1 MLAYA
6 LGGSRLA
13 WLIGLSLLAV
23 ATHALAAVM
32 GLRLLPVPQVSGSP
46 AGMVALLVALA
57 AELVLWLLAMKLA
70 VEALRHGAA
79 GHGVDAADAV
89 VEDGVALRHLVLW
102 LALAVA
108 GFLAWRLAGRAAFGL
123 YLFAACALLPA
134 LLSLLTMEDS
144 LWRAFDPRA
153 WWELLSRSGPN
164 YLACAGRLAVLFGGG
179 FALALLLHGALPGG
193 LAAGPARFLSL
204 LGLVSGYHALGLWLH
219 RQRDEFGLPAPMPL
233 PRSRLASF
241 DEDAAMAEADALAA
255 DDPATAA
262 TRLLPVLRGRGG
274 SAPVHARY
282 RELLQAAGDRDAL
295 LMHDRE
301 YVAVLLALGQERPAL
316 SLYLAARAL
325 DSGFELEGPD
335 ELGQLVRLT
344 ERIGQS
350 QLSLALALEYL
361 RRFPRTRDAVT
372 HALRLAQRVHEHPER
387 TREARAVLVEVLARH
402 PDHAAHAELEHA
414 LACAARLKARCRR
427 VRRLNGFPHSGPAGP
442 RGRTLRH
449 LPPLRR
455 VLRALDAMDP
465 SKPPPPHVQ
474 SQAPST
480 APVPEVTDHDFRLMV
495 DSIADYAIFLLDAG
509 GHVRTWNAG
518 AERIKGYL
526 PEEIIG
532 QHFTVFYPPEQ
543 VARRWPDYELEMA
556 RKEGRF
562 EDEGWRVRKDGSRFW
577 ANIVITRLLDEE
589 GVLRGFSKVTRDLTE
604 RRMHEQMLRRS
615 EERFRLLVEGVQD
628 YAIFLLDPEGHVST
642 WNPGAQRTKGYRPEE
657 ILGKHLST
665 FYPPELAASG
675 WAGQVLALALQNGR
689 FEEEGWRVR
698 KDGTRFWA
706 SVVITPLFDERGN
719 HRGFA
724 KVTRDLTDKRRIRH
738 LEDEGRRITTFL
750 AMLAH
755 ELRNPLAPMAN
766 ALSILRVAGKDEA
779 ATATAREV
787 LGRQLT
793 QIIRLV
799 DDLLDVGR
807 ITSGKVLLERELL
820 PLGSLVYEAV
830 EAIRPQA
837 EVKSLDL
844 AMTSEG
850 PGPWVSGDR
859 TRLLQL
865 VGNLLANAVK
875 FTPEHGRIEVA
886 LRRQTGLAELSVRD
900 SGAGVPAHLTEEIFR
915 PFVQGEQDVA
925 RSQGGLGLGLALVQ
939 QIAELHGGTVA
950 VYAASPGGGAEFV
963 VTLPLAEP
971 PTDRLPAPG
980 AAPQRQLRVR
990 ARGLLVVDDNVDA
1003 ANTLRIVLEAVGY
1016 RVRVA
1021 YDGPTALALARETR
1035 PEALLL
1041 DIGLPGVSGLEVAR
1055 ALRSDPG
1062 PTPKLVAVTGY
1073 GAAEDRA
1080 ATAEAGFDLHLVKP
1094 VDLAALTQALEKLL
1108 D

>member
-262 TRLLPVLRGRGG
+262 TRLLPVLRGSGG

-577 ANIVITRLLDEE
+577 A
-589 GVLRGFSKVTRDLTE
+589 
-604 RRMHEQMLRRS
+604 
-615 EERFRLLVEGVQD
+615 
-628 YAIFLLDPEGHVST
+628 
-642 WNPGAQRTKGYRPEE
+642 
-657 ILGKHLST
+657 
-665 FYPPELAASG
+665 
-675 WAGQVLALALQNGR
+675 
-689 FEEEGWRVR
+689 
-698 KDGTRFWA
+698 

-820 PLGSLVYEAV
+820 PLGSLVSEAV